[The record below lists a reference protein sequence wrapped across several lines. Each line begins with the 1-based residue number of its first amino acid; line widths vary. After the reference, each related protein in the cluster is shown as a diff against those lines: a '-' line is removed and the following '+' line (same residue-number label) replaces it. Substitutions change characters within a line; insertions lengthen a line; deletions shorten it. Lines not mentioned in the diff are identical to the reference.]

1 MQLDACKHAAAQK
14 ALTEVSNHTVVG
26 LGTGSTVVFF
36 IQGLIEK
43 VHQGL
48 DIRVIASSE
57 HSAKLAK
64 DGGLIFAD
72 TQLLSTIDLT
82 VDGADEI
89 DFKKRM
95 IKGGGG
101 ALVREKILAQASK
114 KVVIIVD
121 ETKVVTQLGAYKLP
135 IEILPF
141 AHHLTL
147 THLEHLGFKGLLRK
161 KQDDSFF
168 LTDNGNY
175 IFDIF
180 YQNKIDSPEEDHLLL
195 KTIPGVVETGL
206 FFNLAHK
213 VYIGYRDG
221 HVETR

>member
-1 MQLDACKHAAAQK
+1 MQLDLCKKIAAQK
-14 ALTEVSNHTVVG
+14 ALTEVGNHTVVG
-26 LGTGSTVVFF
+26 LGTGSTVFYF

-64 DGGLIFAD
+64 DGGLAFAD
-72 TQLLSTIDLT
+72 IQLLSSIDLT

-89 DFKKRM
+89 DVQKRM

-121 ETKVVTQLGAYKLP
+121 ETKVVIQLGAHKLP

-141 AHHLTL
+141 AHHLTIA
-147 THLEHLGFKGLLRK
+147 HLNRFGFNGQLRK
-161 KQDDSFF
+161 KQDGSFF
-168 LTDNGNY
+168 LSDNGNY
-175 IFDIF
+175 IFDIV
-180 YQNKIDSPEEDHLLL
+180 YPNKINSPEKDHLLL

-213 VYIGYRDG
+213 VYIGYQDG